1 MNLPNK
7 LSMLRICMIPIFVIF
22 ALTDAAWAQYAA
34 LAVFALA
41 SLTDMLDGKIA
52 RARNLVTNFGKFID
66 PIAAALVVLTSQ
78 GRMPAWVCIVML
90 AREFAI
96 SGLRLIAVEN
106 GRVIAAG
113 MLGKIKTVTQMAA
126 VMLLLLLVPVSGEGL
141 LGHGG
146 AVFADAV
153 MYVSAAMTVVSGV
166 DYLVRNRD
174 VLKE

>member
-22 ALTDAAWAQYAA
+22 ALMDAAWAQYAA
-34 LAVFALA
+34 LAV
-41 SLTDMLDGKIA
+41 S
-52 RARNLVTNFGKFID
+52 
-66 PIAAALVVLTSQ
+66 ALVVLTSQ
-78 GRMPAWVCIVML
+78 WRMPAWVCIVML

>member
-22 ALTDAAWAQYAA
+22 ALMDAAWAQYAA

-66 PIAAALVVLTSQ
+66 PIADKLLVMSALVVLTAQ

-126 VMLLLLLVPVSGEGL
+126 VMLLLLLVPVRRDCWGT
-141 LGHGG
+141 
-146 AVFADAV
+146 
-153 MYVSAAMTVVSGV
+153 AARFLRT
-166 DYLVRNRD
+166 R
-174 VLKE
+174 